1 MALFGFGP
9 ENPGD
14 ERDYWLERAEFHLD
28 LGVRTADTRASWAH
42 YQLAGRYLDRAYC
55 GAPPGL
61 STDHQ
66 LVAEP
71 VAG

>member
-1 MALFGFGP
+1 MAPFEFGSAR
-9 ENPGD
+9 PGD

-28 LGVRTADTRASWAH
+28 LGERTADTRASWAH
-42 YQLAGRYLDRAYC
+42 LQLAGRYLDRVYG
-55 GAPPGL
+55 GASSAL
-61 STDHQ
+61 STAHV

>member
-1 MALFGFGP
+1 MALFEFGP
-9 ENPGD
+9 GKPGG

-28 LGVRTADTRASWAH
+28 LGERTADTRASWAH
-42 YQLAGRYLDRAYC
+42 YQLAGRYLDRVYGGVNA
-55 GAPPGL
+55 GI
-61 STDHQ
+61 STAHQ

>member
-1 MALFGFGP
+1 MALFEFGP
-9 ENPGD
+9 AGPGD

-42 YQLAGRYLDRAYC
+42 YQLAGRYLDRVYG
-55 GAPPGL
+55 GASSGL
-61 STDHQ
+61 STEHQ
-66 LVAEP
+66 LVAEA